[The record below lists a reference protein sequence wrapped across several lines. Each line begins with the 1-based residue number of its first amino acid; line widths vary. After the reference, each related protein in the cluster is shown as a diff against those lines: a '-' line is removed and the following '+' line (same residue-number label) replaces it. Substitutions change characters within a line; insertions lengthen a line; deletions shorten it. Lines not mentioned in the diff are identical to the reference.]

1 MPALIATLPR
11 TGGNGRALFNL
22 VGKLFSA
29 LVAPRTVPATTE
41 NKSVKDMSIWQLYR
55 LTTGHDSINRKVAA
69 ELRRKLVEN

>member
-29 LVAPRTVPATTE
+29 LVAPRTVP
-41 NKSVKDMSIWQLYR
+41 
-55 LTTGHDSINRKVAA
+55 
-69 ELRRKLVEN
+69 